1 MQMRTYRISVTAIAA
16 LLALGAIASIAGA
29 RGASSGTWTFTDT
42 TPDPTVV
49 ANDATQHCETTV
61 PAGPADVN
69 SQAFKTSKPGILTL
83 TSHNALDWAM
93 EVKDSKGNIVTG
105 TDGSNPNDPENMI
118 VSLSKGSYEVIY
130 CNFSGEPSITVD
142 YSFKKGK

>member
-1 MQMRTYRISVTAIAA
+1 MRTHRIHLAALAA
-16 LLALGAIASIAGA
+16 LLVVGALAPVAGA
-29 RGASSGTWTFTDT
+29 RGATSGTWTFTDT

-69 SQAFKTSKPGILTL
+69 SQAFATKKPGVLTL

-93 EVKDSKGNIVTG
+93 EVKDSKGNIITG
-105 TDGSNPNDPENMI
+105 TDGGSPNDPENMV
-118 VSLSKGSYEVIY
+118 VSLSKGKYEVIY

-142 YSFKKGK
+142 YAFKAGK